1 MTRFFPLRWVAA
13 LLLLVGTGRPAEAQ
27 NQTAIPYGNNPQ
39 AGRYQ
44 SVGDA
49 NLYYEVYGRGKPVV
63 LLHGGL
69 YGYIGEYEYL
79 IPKLAQTHQ
88 VIAIATRGHGKSELG
103 TKPFSREQLAE
114 DAYRVIQ
121 AVTTDSVVVIGFS
134 DGGITG
140 YHLTARHSER
150 VRKLVAIGA
159 PRRPTDRTAAAPTN
173 EIITA
178 ERLEKESPDFV
189 RNRKQLMPQPERW
202 SELLDQLNRMWHQPS
217 FISDEALR
225 SIRCPVLLLAGDQDV
240 YFKTEQVVE
249 TYRLFPNGTLALIP
263 GCHHVVMYCNFPAM
277 WEAMAPF
284 IR

>member
-1 MTRFFPLRWVAA
+1 MRPVIGLSLW
-13 LLLLVGTGRPAEAQ
+13 LLGTGLAGAQ
-27 NQTAIPYGNNPQ
+27 NQPVVPYGNNPQ

-49 NLYYEVYGRGKPVV
+49 NLYYEIYGQGKPVV

-88 VIAIATRGHGKSELG
+88 VIALATRGHGKSELG

-114 DAYRVIQ
+114 DAYRVIR

-140 YHLTARHSER
+140 YHLTARHPEL

-159 PRRPTDRTAAAPTN
+159 PRRPTDRTTAAPTN
-173 EIITA
+173 KLITA
-178 ERLEKESPDFV
+178 ERLGKESPDFV
-189 RNRKQLMPQPERW
+189 RSRKQLMPQPERW
-202 SELLDQLNRMWHQPS
+202 GEFLSQLNRMWHQPS
-217 FISDEALR
+217 FVSDDALR
-225 SIRCPVLLLAGDQDV
+225 SIRCPVLVLAGDQDV

-249 TYRLFPNGTLALIP
+249 TYRLFPKGTLALIP

-284 IR
+284 LR